1 MWQLS
6 WAWQITTFT
15 RLTIYIWKDYFSQSL
30 FFWQVAEGLGK
41 DCQLEHVLMF
51 ITGADRVPPLGF
63 GKPITIAFYD
73 QDGEKR
79 RPSSSTCSLQLNL
92 PRGEEDVNAFNE
104 LMVSALKESCG
115 FGKV

>member
-1 MWQLS
+1 MCKKIIIIGRIVFLD
-6 WAWQITTFT
+6 
-15 RLTIYIWKDYFSQSL
+15 LC
-30 FFWQVAEGLGK
+30 FWQVAEGLVK

-63 GKPITIAFYD
+63 AKPITIAFYD

-92 PRGEEDVNAFNE
+92 PRGEEDVNAFND
-104 LMVSALKESCG
+104 LMVSVLKESCG